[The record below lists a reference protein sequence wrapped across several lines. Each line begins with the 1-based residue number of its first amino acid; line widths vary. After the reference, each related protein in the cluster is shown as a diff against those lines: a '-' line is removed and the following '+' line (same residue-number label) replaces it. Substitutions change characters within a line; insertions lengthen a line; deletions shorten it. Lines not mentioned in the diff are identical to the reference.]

1 MMHVIKAA
9 VAGAVEDRMV
19 GYKCWLSGR
28 SVPSLVFVLLTWYRW
43 YNSFWSDTGPT
54 AELPMAFIIQPWITI
69 MKTSHSLMRSSVSA
83 LASPMLLCPVCLCIL
98 SVRQTGVI
106 LIVPHR
112 DAENNSNVLFVF
124 IWTISCADKTWLSLF
139 LWHIIWCGARQQR
152 RTHAIIFQFLVPF
165 ITNQSITILSPLHL
179 FIKLTKPWELRNEFE
194 AWLGVFQVSQSFK
207 VVWENLIK

>member
-9 VAGAVEDRMV
+9 VAGVVEDRMV

-83 LASPMLLCPVCLCIL
+83 LADGAVSGASPMILCPVCRL
-98 SVRQTGVI
+98 SVWQTGVI

-112 DAENNSNVLFVF
+112 DEGNNSNVLFVF

-152 RTHAIIFQFLVPF
+152 WDTRIEL
-165 ITNQSITILSPLHL
+165 QSIHR
-179 FIKLTKPWELRNEFE
+179 F
-194 AWLGVFQVSQSFK
+194 SQSLRRPLLEPSPGWK
-207 VVWENLIK
+207 CLY